1 MNFLRTQLRKIVEQ
15 QKLVIYKSES
25 ESHISNILFMATTA
39 LRLFVCRFIIKIF
52 LMTIN
57 SQEDLLFK
65 ALIRK
70 KQDKYS
76 IKI

>member
-1 MNFLRTQLRKIVEQ
+1 MNFLRKQLRKIVEQ

-25 ESHISNILFMATTA
+25 ESHISNILFMAPTA
-39 LRLFVCRFIIKIF
+39 LSLFVCCFIIKIF
-52 LMTIN
+52 LTTIN